1 MNWDDLKI
9 FLAVARRGSVSGASV
24 DLGVQH
30 STVSRRLRA
39 MEEKLGVRLVERIQ
53 GGYGLTL
60 AGEKLRTTA
69 EHVEREVINAEDSL
83 LGQDKLLKGTLRVTV
98 VHHIAYSLFLPIFAR
113 FHEQFP
119 DIELEI
125 QSSNTYLSMPHRE
138 ADVAL
143 RVTNNPAE
151 VLIGKKLITFASAIY
166 GSKTYL
172 EHLRQTGEKPN
183 WIGTECCDFH
193 RAWTKEVCPEGIHNF
208 TIDDTGLAH
217 MAIKQGVGLSFLPCF
232 IGDFDDDI
240 ARYEEAKFSAFY
252 GLDLWM
258 LLHEDLR
265 HTERIRAF
273 RNFVIEEIEQQRDKL
288 EGRLTAL

>member
-39 MEEKLGVRLVERIQ
+39 MEKKLGVRLVERIQ

-69 EHVEREVINAEDSL
+69 EHVEREVLNVEDSL

-113 FHEQFP
+113 FHEKFP

-172 EHLRQTGEKPN
+172 DHLRQTGEKPN

-193 RAWTKEVCPEGIHNF
+193 RAWTKEVCPEAKHNF

-240 ARYEEAKFSAFY
+240 ARYEDAKFSAFY

-265 HTERIRAF
+265 HTERVRAF
-273 RNFVIEEIEQQRDKL
+273 RNFIIAEIEQQRDKL
-288 EGRLTAL
+288 EGRLRPL

>member
-9 FLAVARRGSVSGASV
+9 FLAVARRGSVSGAGL

-39 MEEKLGVRLVERIQ
+39 MESKLGVRLVERIQ
-53 GGYGLTL
+53 GGYGLTQ
-60 AGEKLRTTA
+60 AGEELRNTA
-69 EHVEREVINAEDSL
+69 ERVEKEVLSAEDL
-83 LGQDKLLKGTLRVTV
+83 LLDRDKLLKGTLRVTA

-113 FHEQFP
+113 FHLKYPE
-119 DIELEI
+119 IELQI
-125 QSSNTYLSMPHRE
+125 QSSNSYLSMPHRE

-143 RVTNNPAE
+143 RVTNNPAD

-172 EHLRQTGEKPN
+172 AHLKRTGEKPN

-193 RAWTKEVCPEGIHNF
+193 RAWTKEACPEGKHYF

-232 IGDFDDDI
+232 IGDVDKDL
-240 ARYEEAKFSAFY
+240 ARYEAKFSAFY

-265 HTERIRAF
+265 HSERVRAF
-273 RNFVIEEIEQQRDKL
+273 RNFVIEEIEQQRDVL
-288 EGRLTAL
+288 EGRLA

>member
-60 AGEKLRTTA
+60 AGEKLRTIA
-69 EHVEREVINAEDSL
+69 EHVEREVLNVEDSL

-113 FHEQFP
+113 FHEKFP

-172 EHLRQTGEKPN
+172 ARLKQTGEKPN

-193 RAWTKEVCPEGIHNF
+193 RAWTKEVCPEGKHNF

-273 RNFVIEEIEQQRDKL
+273 RNFVIAEIEQQRDKL
-288 EGRLTAL
+288 EGRLSPL

>member
-9 FLAVARRGSVSGASV
+9 FLAVARRGSVSGAGAE
-24 DLGVQH
+24 LGVQH

-39 MEEKLGVRLVERIQ
+39 MEDKLGVRLVERMQ

-60 AGEKLRTTA
+60 AGEKLRATA
-69 EHVEREVINAEDSL
+69 EHVEREVLNAEDMLS
-83 LGQDKLLKGTLRVTV
+83 GQDKLLKGTLRVTV
-98 VHHIAYSLFLPIFAR
+98 VHHIAYAFFLPIFAR
-113 FHEQFP
+113 FHQTYP
-119 DIELEI
+119 DIDLEI

-138 ADVAL
+138 TDVAL

-166 GSKTYL
+166 GSKSYL
-172 EHLRQTGEKPN
+172 KHLKKTGDKPN

-193 RAWTKEVCPEGIHNF
+193 RAWTKEVCPEGKHDF
-208 TIDDTGLAH
+208 TVDDTGLAH

-232 IGDFDDDI
+232 IGDFDDEL
-240 ARYEEAKFSAFY
+240 ARYDEQFSAFY

-265 HTERIRAF
+265 HTERVRAF
-273 RNFVIEEIEQQRDKL
+273 RNFVIEEVEKQRDKL
-288 EGRLTAL
+288 EGRLRSL

>member
-9 FLAVARRGSVSGASV
+9 FLAVARRGSVSGASI

-69 EHVEREVINAEDSL
+69 EHVEREVLNVEDSL

-113 FHEQFP
+113 FHEKFP

-172 EHLRQTGEKPN
+172 DHLRQTGEKPN

-193 RAWTKEVCPEGIHNF
+193 RAWTKEVCPEAKHNF

-240 ARYEEAKFSAFY
+240 ARYEDAKFSAFY

-265 HTERIRAF
+265 YTERVRAF
-273 RNFVIEEIEQQRDKL
+273 RNFIIAEIEQQRDKL
-288 EGRLTAL
+288 EGRLRPL